1 MGEILDALRRAD
13 EERMHASRSRPVA
26 RSEPSHPPVPL
37 RPARTLEG
45 DSSPAPEVQPALPL
59 RPSDVVEAAPL
70 RIKVPRERSRGW
82 PARAVVVEKAGP
94 VAESYRHFAVR
105 LRQAM
110 ASRRA
115 RTVVVTSSVRSEG
128 KTTTSCNL
136 ALALA
141 SISGS
146 GDRRIAL
153 VDLDLRQPAVAPAF
167 GWQPSPGI
175 DRVLLREVPLE
186 AARVATDVKGLELF
200 GVEQR
205 RPNAHEILSQEALQV
220 TLQELGARYDLVV
233 VDSPPT
239 LLVPDTALLLQHLPV
254 FVAVARSGTTRMAAF
269 RAMIEQ
275 LGRGKLVGSF
285 MNEISQPRHLTN
297 YGHYSYDDMAEVEK
311 K

>member
-13 EERMHASRSRPVA
+13 EERMHAPRARPVA

-37 RPARTLEG
+37 RPPGPPQE
-45 DSSPAPEVQPALPL
+45 DPAPEVRPAAI
-59 RPSDVVEAAPL
+59 RTPSDAIEAAPL
-70 RIKVPRERSRGW
+70 RIKVSRERNRGW
-82 PARAVVVEKAGP
+82 PARAVVVEKAGA

-110 ASRRA
+110 ASRNA
-115 RTVVVTSSVRSEG
+115 RTVVITSAVRGEG
-128 KTTTSCNL
+128 KTTTACNL

-141 SISGS
+141 SIS

-167 GWQPSPGI
+167 GWEPSPGI
-175 DRVLLREVPLE
+175 DRVLLREVPLA

-205 RPNAHEILSQEALQV
+205 RPNAHEILSQEALQAV
-220 TLQELGARYDLVV
+220 LQELSSRYGLVI

-239 LLVPDTALLLQHLPV
+239 LLVPDTALLLQHLPA
-254 FVAVARSGTTRMAAF
+254 FVAVARAGTTRTAAF
-269 RAMIEQ
+269 RAMVEQ
-275 LGRGKLVGSF
+275 LGRTKLVGSF
-285 MNEISQPRHLTN
+285 INEISQPRHLTK
-297 YGHYSYDDMAEVEK
+297 YGRYSYDDAAESEET
-311 K
+311 